1 MGIVCICLFSFY
13 GVIPC
18 KREFRLGYW
27 PLKVDAE
34 GHCRTLFLCLGGL
47 VWGPALETRGAL
59 VLFVFQRVQIWEGH
73 LSSHAGGGRACQ
85 AFLCFSAEPV
95 VLRISLLS
103 VFLFAF
109 LCFFSLLFPLSC
121 SEWGMCSSE
130 QECYQPVGLRVWVWL
145 SGLQARFS
153 CLCLSTSLGEIWRQ
167 R

>member
-1 MGIVCICLFSFY
+1 MQAGISPRLLATESGWGRPLQVFISVSGGP
-13 GVIPC
+13 GV
-18 KREFRLGYW
+18 
-27 PLKVDAE
+27 
-34 GHCRTLFLCLGGL
+34 
-47 VWGPALETRGAL
+47 GPSAGDSGAL

-73 LSSHAGGGRACQ
+73 LSSHAGGGRSCQ

-121 SEWGMCSSE
+121 WGGGMCSSE
-130 QECYQPVGLRVWVWL
+130 RECYQPVGLRDWVWL
-145 SGLQARFS
+145 SGLQAHFS